1 MGVGLRSKGFACTGR
16 GMGEGSKASRLMQR
30 CREGFAQSEA
40 ACIGEDEVQTLRA
53 GRKDA

>member
-1 MGVGLRSKGFACTGR
+1 MRSKGFACTGR